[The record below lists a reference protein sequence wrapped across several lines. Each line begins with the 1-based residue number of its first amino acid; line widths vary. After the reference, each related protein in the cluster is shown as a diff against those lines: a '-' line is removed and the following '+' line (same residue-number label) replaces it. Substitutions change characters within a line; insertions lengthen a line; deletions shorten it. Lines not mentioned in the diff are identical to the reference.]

1 MYCSLR
7 VGFFFS
13 SRRRHTRWTG
23 DWSSDVCS
31 SDLHLDDSRPHITDL
46 FESYLASDEV
56 RRADALYIL
65 GDLVEAWIG
74 DDDDAELP
82 ARIARATRAVRE
94 SGVPVY
100 FMPGNR
106 DFLLGPDYAE
116 RAGLTLLEDGV
127 VHDLYGRPTLLMH
140 GDTLCTDDVAYQAVR
155 RQVRTPEWKANILA
169 MPLEARRAFAAKARA
184 DSKAHTG
191 STMESIMDVNAEAV
205 AAALRGAGVTRL
217 IHGHTHRPAIH
228 RLELD
233 GKPAERIVLGDWYEQ
248 GSVLVVDGER
258 VELRGLATG

>member
-1 MYCSLR
+1 MASL
-7 VGFFFS
+7 FIA
-13 SRRRHTRWTG
+13 
-23 DWSSDVCS
+23 
-31 SDLHLDDSRPHITDL
+31 DLHLDGSRPHITGL
-46 FESYLASDEV
+46 FERYLAGDEV
-56 RRADALYIL
+56 RQADALYIL

-94 SGVPVY
+94 SGRPVY

-106 DFLLGPDYAE
+106 DFLLGRDYAD
-116 RAGLTLLEDGV
+116 RAGLTLLEDGT
-127 VHDLYGRPTLLMH
+127 VHDLHGHPTLLMH

-169 MPLEARRAFAAKARA
+169 MPLQARRAFAAKARA
-184 DSKAHTG
+184 DSRAHTG

-205 AAALRGAGVTRL
+205 AQAMRGAGVTRL

-228 RLELD
+228 EFPLD
-233 GKPAERIVLGDWYEQ
+233 GQAAQRIVLGDWYEQ
-248 GSVLVVDGER
+248 GSVLRVAPDGI
-258 VELRGLATG
+258 ELRGLPL